1 MTAGVGV
8 PAAPACRRH
17 PRFPETS
24 GPRGS
29 RAPARPRCRCPVS
42 LSKPALSPTP
52 CLPSPGSAAG
62 EAGADA
68 AVAPRR
74 PLATRQPKARRTPQ
88 GPGDAFCPPPRREE
102 RGQPAPAHSRSL
114 VLLAGISGRLTAAA
128 PTASPGG
135 SPGPTAAGRR
145 RPGSSLS
152 GHCGKARCGG
162 GLTWRGAGRGGRQG
176 GREGGGRPAA
186 SRAGSGRAG
195 PAPSLPPPPP
205 HHGKWAG
212 AGREQRPPA
221 PPQPP
226 SPPPGAAAGP
236 AAQPPSTGAFSGLRL
251 RAAGTGFLR
260 PGRRAG
266 AGPGADPRRGRPG
279 RCCPKS
285 LKQTEVFAGCPKKP
299 SPRGGG
305 LKPGSA
311 SRIPLSWRAGGL
323 GVVPK
328 RCGSGSFVLGKNET
342 WGFLKSRSAGII
354 RVGFRGKTCS
364 LESACQPVC

>member
-135 SPGPTAAGRR
+135 SPGRTAAGRR

-152 GHCGKARCGG
+152 GHCGKARCGR

-176 GREGGGRPAA
+176 GREGAGRQP
-186 SRAGSGRAG
+186 AG
-195 PAPSLPPPPP
+195 PGRVGPGRLPACRRRRRRTMVSGPGPGGSSGPLP
-205 HHGKWAG
+205 
-212 AGREQRPPA
+212 RRNRLP
-221 PPQPP
+221 
-226 SPPPGAAAGP
+226 PPPGAAAGP

>member
-1 MTAGVGV
+1 MPRRGHAAAVLSLCPNPPFRPR
-8 PAAPACRRH
+8 PASLLPGAQRGKRGRTPPSPLGGLSPPGSRR
-17 PRFPETS
+17 PDGR
-24 GPRGS
+24 R
-29 RAPARPRCRCPVS
+29 RAPATPSARRPGGKSAGSP
-42 LSKPALSPTP
+42 LPPTAALSSSS
-52 CLPSPGSAAG
+52 LASRAGSPPRPPRPPPAGAPARRRRGGGARAVPFRGIVGRRDAAG
-62 EAGADA
+62 
-68 AVAPRR
+68 
-74 PLATRQPKARRTPQ
+74 
-88 GPGDAFCPPPRREE
+88 
-102 RGQPAPAHSRSL
+102 
-114 VLLAGISGRLTAAA
+114 
-128 PTASPGG
+128 ASPG
-135 SPGPTAAGRR
+135 AA
-145 RPGSSLS
+145 
-152 GHCGKARCGG
+152 
-162 GLTWRGAGRGGRQG
+162 RGGEGGRAG